1 MFGCVSITIEAAIE
15 TGVVGADVNT
25 FDTATNLSL
34 VFIFLCGNRV
44 ACESFY

>member
-1 MFGCVSITIEAAIE
+1 MFGRVSVTVEATIE